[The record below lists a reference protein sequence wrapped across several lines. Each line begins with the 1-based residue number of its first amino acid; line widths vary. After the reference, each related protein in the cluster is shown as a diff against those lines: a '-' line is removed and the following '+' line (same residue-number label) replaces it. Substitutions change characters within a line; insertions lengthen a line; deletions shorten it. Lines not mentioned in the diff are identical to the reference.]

1 MEDNKIKAIF
11 IQVHKKP
18 EVVNIEN
25 TLRSLQQHVDGYIEF
40 YPMENGV
47 NLVLNEE
54 GKINGMKGNRLVGNE
69 IICGDFLVVG
79 DDGMGET
86 VSLNDIQIQKYMK
99 QFREPME
106 FTPEQVQENL
116 YIKVMDYDKYLN
128 KGFNDP
134 RPKVEPKPYREE
146 R

>member
-1 MEDNKIKAIF
+1 
-11 IQVHKKP
+11 
-18 EVVNIEN
+18 
-25 TLRSLQQHVDGYIEF
+25 
-40 YPMENGV
+40 
-47 NLVLNEE
+47 
-54 GKINGMKGNRLVGNE
+54 MKGNRLVGNE

-86 VSLNDIQIQKYMK
+86 ISLNDIQIQKYMN